1 MYLTG
6 QRVSLFAKARA
17 SKTHSI
23 FQKACSVQVVIL
35 GASAGTT
42 TSRSDPQALKN
53 VPFLNHRVLQLLQQ
67 HSAQKD
73 RETRPRQGSL
83 SHGSG
88 AKIMNAGR
96 LSLQV
101 TLLTSVINSLLNVLS
116 PFYFSLPDSPS
127 PSCMYQGR
135 KTFSLPS

>member
-17 SKTHSI
+17 SKTHSL

-67 HSAQKD
+67 HSAQD